1 MVEDYLEQ
9 YVLSSQARQIAGHI
23 LAAYLEQT
31 FEGVDGLATSKVS
44 VTDYDR
50 PRAPLSV
57 CGQVC
62 CVTAQFFLKPRPRK
76 KTFSPGLDIL

>member
-1 MVEDYLEQ
+1 MGEDYLEQ

-23 LAAYLEQT
+23 LAAYLERT

-44 VTDYDR
+44 VSGYDR
-50 PRAPLSV
+50 PGAPLPL

-62 CVTAQFFLKPRPRK
+62 CVTAQFLLKLRPRTK
-76 KTFSPGLDIL
+76 NIRLKS